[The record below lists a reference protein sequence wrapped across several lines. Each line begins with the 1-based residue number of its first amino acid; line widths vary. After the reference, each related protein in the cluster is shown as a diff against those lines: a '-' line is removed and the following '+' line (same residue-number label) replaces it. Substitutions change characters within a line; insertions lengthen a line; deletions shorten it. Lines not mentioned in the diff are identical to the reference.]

1 MMPTCEKCQ
10 HRWNWKQTM
19 KKTSTLNPAM
29 ICPYCGKKQYQTQ
42 KSKTKMSFLT
52 PIVLMPLL
60 LQVFIDIP
68 GVYLMSL
75 FFVLGVAVFL
85 IYPFLIEISSKEEY
99 INIPKDKQ

>member
-1 MMPTCEKCQ
+1 
-10 HRWNWKQTM
+10 M

-60 LQVFIDIP
+60 LQMFIDIP

-85 IYPFLIEISSKEEY
+85 IYPFLIEINSKEEY